1 MVRDDATCV
10 DAFGASLRQAFAR
23 PGVDVSHLPRAM
35 VAASEGAGWPMSFRG
50 RLRTVFMC
58 AVLEIGV
65 LMGVPVRVEQV
76 EELLRAFNQPRIA
89 ETEAQQAKH
98 GGGDAPDA

>member
-1 MVRDDATCV
+1 
-10 DAFGASLRQAFAR
+10 
-23 PGVDVSHLPRAM
+23 
-35 VAASEGAGWPMSFRG
+35 
-50 RLRTVFMC
+50 MC

-98 GGGDAPDA
+98 GDGDAPDA